1 MAFPELKELVLGLW
15 TRHRLRIVLGI
26 HLLLIS
32 WATLGRWSH
41 MSLLV
46 HYLLFLVSLIWAL
59 ALPQS
64 EEAVLLCLVVNLLSI
79 LLDIIALSIH
89 FPRFA
94 LFGRPREIT
103 EEFSAGMAIINLLAR
118 GPSTFA
124 LWKEWGARGGGGIW
138 PVAGGEVGEEELG
151 GSVRSASVLSHYR
164 GQFSAAPQEA
174 YPAPAS

>member
-1 MAFPELKELVLGLW
+1 MAFPQVRESVLGLW
-15 TRHRLRIVLGI
+15 SRHRLRFVLGL
-26 HLLLIS
+26 HLLLVS
-32 WATLGRWSH
+32 FATLGRWSH

-46 HYLLFLVSLIWAL
+46 HYLVFLVSLIWAL

-64 EEAVLLCLVVNLLSI
+64 EEAVLLCLVLNLLSV

-94 LFGRPREIT
+94 LFRLPREPT
-103 EEFSAGMAIINLLAR
+103 EEFSAGMAILNLLTR

-124 LWKEWGARGGGGIW
+124 LWKEWAARGGSGGW
-138 PVAGGEVGEEELG
+138 PLATGEVVEEELG

-164 GQFSAAPQEA
+164 GQFSVAPQEP